1 MAALKDFEQLAD
13 DLEGLVGDLRS
24 ELRDGPD
31 FEKLMQIADEISER
45 SDNAAQT
52 FSTINDTLM
61 SRLAEMGGGSRKKS
75 GSAGQ
80 SRERSSS

>member
-1 MAALKDFEQLAD
+1 
-13 DLEGLVGDLRS
+13 
-24 ELRDGPD
+24 
-31 FEKLMQIADEISER
+31 MQIADEISER

-61 SRLAEMGGGSRKKS
+61 SRLAEMGGGGQGRKKS